1 MLLLNP
7 RRVRFAGTA
16 FEDVAAIVVDRSA
29 AGEVVEWSDLGPHVV
44 LADVPEQRVEIR
56 VVQNLSGARDGE
68 SVDAPRPGETGE
80 LVFHTSPTAG
90 AGGRKRIAVQAVVLR
105 VEHELSLRRGAVR
118 TVRFVAISSDGQA
131 DPLSVI
137 ESPGGVE

>member
-29 AGEVVEWSDLGPHVV
+29 AGEIVEWSDMGPHVV

-68 SVDAPRPGETGE
+68 SVDAPSPGEMGE

-118 TVRFVAISSDGQA
+118 TVRFVAISSDGLA

>member
-1 MLLLNP
+1 LN
-7 RRVRFAGTA
+7 
-16 FEDVAAIVVDRSA
+16 RSA
-29 AGEVVEWSDLGPHVV
+29 AGEVVEWSDMGPHVV

-56 VVQNLSGARDGE
+56 VVQNLSGARAGE
-68 SVDAPRPGETGE
+68 SVDAPSPGEMGE

-90 AGGRKRIAVQAVVLR
+90 AGGRKRIAVQVVVLR

>member
-29 AGEVVEWSDLGPHVV
+29 AKEVVQWSDLGPHVV

-56 VVQNLSGARDGE
+56 VVQNLSGARPGE
-68 SVDAPRPGETGE
+68 SVDAPSPGQAGE

-90 AGGRKRIAVQAVVLR
+90 AGGRKRIAVQVVVLG

-118 TVRFVAISSDGQA
+118 TVRFVGISSDGQA
-131 DPLSVI
+131 DPLSVQ
-137 ESPGGVE
+137 ESAGAVE

>member
-7 RRVRFAGTA
+7 RRVRFAGTRW
-16 FEDVAAIVVDRSA
+16 EDVAAVIIDRTA
-29 AGEVVEWSDLGPHVV
+29 TREIVEWSDLGPHVV

-56 VVQNLSGARDGE
+56 VVQNISGVRDGE
-68 SVDAPRPGETGE
+68 SVDAPAPGDLGE

-90 AGGRKRIAVQAVVLR
+90 AGGRKRIAAQVVVLR

-118 TVRFVAISSDGQA
+118 TVRFVAISSDGIV
-131 DPLSVI
+131 DPLAVQQSSSS
-137 ESPGGVE
+137 ES